1 MNDNELEEILN
12 EIKNN
17 KESKNSLD
25 SNEFEEILNSLNS
38 KGTEEE
44 TVADDPDVADEPKT
58 DVPPQ
63 AEPSQEADFFNLEE
77 KIEADDEFLPVHDIA
92 DDIDDEPS
100 LYIVEDE
107 TPDTAE
113 EQEEPE
119 AIAEEI
125 DDTTETPDEVP
136 DEV

>member
-25 SNEFEEILNSLNS
+25 SNEFEKILNSLNS

-44 TVADDPDVADEPKT
+44 TVADEPDVADELKT

-63 AEPSQEADFFNLEE
+63 AEPSQEDDSFKLDESSELKLE
-77 KIEADDEFLPVHDIA
+77 IEVN
-92 DDIDDEPS
+92 
-100 LYIVEDE
+100 
-107 TPDTAE
+107 AE
-113 EQEEPE
+113 
-119 AIAEEI
+119 
-125 DDTTETPDEVP
+125 
-136 DEV
+136 